1 MFQHPKQGE
10 RRDGARRHSDGDNP
24 HAIILGIAVHLA
36 EGALEELRQPIRV
49 GSGGDADVRPLG
61 LLGLLQFVDAEL
73 GVVTDESLESLQFG
87 VGAVDVHRLL
97 EELHPRRCGVVDRF
111 VVQFGVLGGVDLNR
125 EEVAGAGAVRGDR
138 VGEQLSAF
146 RRVVGV
152 ESGHARSVAG
162 ERQKSA
168 RFGLSL
174 RVVSVAIFRSLSPE
188 GDETN
193 MSDKKVL
200 LLGAPGAGKGTQS
213 KRLAEEFSLEHVTTG
228 DALRANKDMETE
240 YGTPRE
246 YMDAGELVPDE
257 VVNEIVEEALSNAS
271 GFVLDGYPRN
281 LSQAEYLDDITDLD
295 AVVYLDVSDDELV
308 RRLTGRRLDPET
320 GDIYHVEF
328 DMPEDDEVAERLVQ
342 RDDDTE
348 DVVRERLRV
357 YEENTAAVIR
367 YYRDNG
373 ELVEVDGEQTPD
385 EVFEDVKSVVADA

>member
-1 MFQHPKQGE
+1 
-10 RRDGARRHSDGDNP
+10 
-24 HAIILGIAVHLA
+24 
-36 EGALEELRQPIRV
+36 
-49 GSGGDADVRPLG
+49 
-61 LLGLLQFVDAEL
+61 
-73 GVVTDESLESLQFG
+73 
-87 VGAVDVHRLL
+87 
-97 EELHPRRCGVVDRF
+97 
-111 VVQFGVLGGVDLNR
+111 
-125 EEVAGAGAVRGDR
+125 
-138 VGEQLSAF
+138 
-146 RRVVGV
+146 
-152 ESGHARSVAG
+152 
-162 ERQKSA
+162 
-168 RFGLSL
+168 
-174 RVVSVAIFRSLSPE
+174 
-188 GDETN
+188 